1 MNNRTTSLFTDYWSD
16 IFVSRKWASTIN
28 THTRD
33 SEDTGCVYFTQ
44 SLIVH
49 HNWNQLTISLFYKL
63 TIDQSK
69 SAQMVNVESTLFD
82 QLSQQV
88 ILFAH

>member
-1 MNNRTTSLFTDYWSD
+1 MN
-16 IFVSRKWASTIN
+16 KQKIN
-28 THTRD
+28 THTKD
-33 SEDTGCVYFTQ
+33 SEEYTVCVYFTR

-49 HNWNQLTISLFYKL
+49 HNWNQLAIYKL

-69 SAQMVNVESTLFD
+69 SAHMVNVESTLFD